1 MKTLG
6 QIFTNFLASMS
17 LMLTTALFVW
27 ADKFRDTWKFTAA
40 IAALLFC
47 VAILFSVGSEPSRR

>member
-1 MKTLG
+1 
-6 QIFTNFLASMS
+6 
-17 LMLTTALFVW
+17 MLTTALFVW